1 MNVKLRVLS
10 AGVLFFIGGQTLL
23 AQKKANDTI
32 PEKTKELEEVVV
44 VAYGTQKKQSITGSI
59 TTINAK
65 QLQDA
70 QASNAVQSLTGKVGG
85 VQISANSGQPGDP
98 PQVRFRGLGSL
109 SSSNNPLY
117 VVDGVPFNGNI
128 NAISNQDIETISF
141 LKDASANALYGSRG
155 ANGVVLITT
164 KKAKKGKFAV
174 TFDTKFGV
182 NSRAVK
188 EYDIIRDPGEYYEV
202 FYNRLLTDGVYN
214 GMSMGAAATNAA
226 NTMIPDWLVYN
237 SYNVADNQIIDTSTG
252 KINPNARL
260 LYHDDWNKNLFK
272 DRTRQE
278 YNINISNSSDK
289 NDTYLSFGYLN
300 DEGYVINSGFSRY
313 TARLNN
319 ELRLTDNIKVGVNLN
334 YARTEQKAPIQQA
347 SSSQYSNLFS
357 WARNI
362 APIYPIWARNAN
374 GSFMIDPL
382 SGERIFDFGTTAG
395 PMGLPRPYGGTLNPY
410 ATTLLD
416 IQRNSEDNLSGRAYV
431 SINFLKDFNFTYNL
445 GYDLLSGYYTSYA
458 NTIGGDAAGYG
469 GSLTNATS
477 NDYTVTNQQLLNWNK
492 TLGKHNISAM
502 VGHETSDFTS
512 KMLAGT
518 KNNIAIPGLP
528 VLNNGTKFAS
538 LNGYNDLYRVE
549 GFLSRINYNYDNK
562 YFINASFRRDG
573 SSIFSPDN
581 RWGNFFGFGGAWVVS
596 NESFLNGNKIV
607 SNLKLKA
614 SYGEQGNDNILY
626 PAHVNLSNR
635 GYFGYGRNYHA
646 DQTQY
651 EVVPDASG
659 GITIKEVYVG
669 NPDLKWEVSKNF
681 NAGIEL
687 SLFNRINI
695 DAQYFERSVTDMI
708 YNVPLKPSNSVR
720 YMSQNIGDMKNTGI
734 EVSIDG
740 DVIQT
745 QDFKWNLFA
754 NITSYKNKIT
764 MLPSSFVSG
773 IFKFDEG
780 LAAYTYYLR
789 EFAGVD
795 KSNGDALWYM
805 DDANGNRVTTN
816 DYTKAK
822 LYVSDKTLNPKAYGG
837 FGTSLSYKGI
847 SLSANFAFQ
856 FGGYMF
862 DGVYQGLLPSGGD
875 NIGQNYHKDVYQTW
889 TPTNTDAQLPAL
901 DLSRPNQMAAS
912 DLFLIKSDYISLQ
925 DASISYDFGKD
936 VLPNGIT
943 GLRFG
948 VYGSN
953 LALWSKRKGMDPR
966 LTRIGATSGN
976 GVSLNNYGVVRSIS
990 LGLTVKF

>member
-10 AGVLFFIGGQTLL
+10 VGAIFFLGYTAS
-23 AQKKANDTI
+23 AQSSKRDTVV
-32 PEKTKELEEVVV
+32 KEQNIEEVVV

-65 QLQDA
+65 QLEDA

-98 PQVRFRGLGSL
+98 PQVRFRGIGSL

-117 VVDGVPFNGNI
+117 VVDGVPYNGNI
-128 NAISNQDIETISF
+128 NAISNQDIESISF

-164 KKAKKGKFAV
+164 KKAKKGRFSV

-188 EYDIIRDPGEYYEV
+188 EYDIITDPGEYYEI
-202 FYNRLLTDGVYN
+202 FYDRLVTDGIYN
-214 GMSMGAAATNAA
+214 GMTMGDAKTNAS
-226 NTMIPDWLVYN
+226 NTMISDWLVYN
-237 SYNVADNQIIDTSTG
+237 NYNVADNQIIDPATG
-252 KINPNARL
+252 KINSNAKL

-278 YNINISNSSDK
+278 YNVNIANSSDK
-289 NDTYLSFGYLN
+289 NDTYFSFGYLN

-319 ELRLTDNIKVGVNLN
+319 ELRLTSNIKAGINLN
-334 YARTEQKAPIQQA
+334 YARSEQKAPIQQA

-362 APIYPIWARNAN
+362 APIYPIWARNSN
-374 GSFMIDPL
+374 GGFIFDPT
-382 SGERIFDFGTTAG
+382 SGERLYDFGTTTG

-410 ATTLLD
+410 GSTLLD
-416 IQRNSEDNLSGRAYV
+416 IQRNSEDNLSGRAYA

-445 GYDLLSGYYTSYA
+445 GYDLISGYYTSYA

-477 NDYTVTNQQLLNWNK
+477 NNYTITNQQLLNWNK
-492 TLGKHNISAM
+492 SFGKHSISTM

-528 VLNNGTKFAS
+528 VLNNGTKFSS
-538 LNGYNDLYRVE
+538 LNGYNDLYKVE
-549 GFLSRINYNYDNK
+549 GFLSRVNYNYDNR
-562 YFINASFRRDG
+562 YFVNASYRRDG
-573 SSIFSPDN
+573 SSIFSPEN
-581 RWGNFFGFGGAWVVS
+581 RWGNFFGLGGAWVVS
-596 NESFLNGNKIV
+596 NEGFLKGNKALT
-607 SNLKLKA
+607 NLKLKA

-626 PAHVNLSNR
+626 PGSVNLSNR
-635 GYFGYGRNYHA
+635 GYFGYDRNYHA

-651 EVVPDASG
+651 EVVPDAAG
-659 GITIKEVYVG
+659 NVTIKEVYVG
-669 NPDLKWEVSKNF
+669 NTDLKWEVSKNL
-681 NAGIEL
+681 NAGFEV
-687 SLFNRINI
+687 SLFNKVNI
-695 DAQYFERSVTDMI
+695 DAQYFERAVSDMI
-708 YNVPLKPSNSVR
+708 YNKPMKPSNGVSFQ
-720 YMSQNIGDMKNTGI
+720 SENIGDMKNRGI
-734 EVSIDG
+734 EVSVDANI
-740 DVIQT
+740 VNT
-745 QDFKWNLFA
+745 QDFSWNLFA
-754 NITSYKNKIT
+754 NITHYKNEIT
-764 MLPSSFVSG
+764 RLPNSIVSG
-773 IFKFDEG
+773 LYKFQEG
-780 LAAYTYYLR
+780 VAAYTYFIR

-795 KSNGDALWYM
+795 RTNGDALWYM
-805 DDANGNRVTTN
+805 DDANGNKITTN

-822 LYVSDKTLNPKAYGG
+822 QYLSDKTLNPKAYGG
-837 FGTSLSYKGI
+837 FGTTVSYNGI

-856 FGGYMF
+856 FGGYMY
-862 DGVYQGLLPSGGD
+862 DNVYQGLLPSGGD
-875 NIGQNYHKDVYQTW
+875 NIGQNYHKDVYNTW
-889 TPTNTDAQLPAL
+889 TPTNTNAELPAL

-912 DLFLIKSDYISLQ
+912 DLFLIKSDYVSLQ
-925 DASISYDFGKD
+925 DASISYDLNKD
-936 VLPNGIT
+936 FLPE
-943 GLRFG
+943 GLTSIRFG
-948 VYGSN
+948 LYGSN
-953 LALWSKRKGMDPR
+953 LALWSQRKGMDPR
-966 LTRIGATSGN
+966 LTRIGATSNN